1 MNILLQDVVVQTYLF
16 DFRLPYSLLS
26 VTSAQQLLGY
36 TNIPTNLDLMVTVC
50 VDSQHS
56 FSTKLPF
63 RSVLNFGTHVRE
75 WGTSFAASFSPVS
88 STPFINIPGGVNRL
102 FTHPQRGAEDV
113 LESLPGRFALPPGST
128 YGSLSAYNP
137 RRMNIVGYMLNFTD
151 FQSPTS
157 QFCREVDRLC
167 GEHNTAANVDL
178 SVESSLVLAV
188 LRARHQAMCTST
200 YQLTFLRFSA
210 PSYSLFMNTVIWG
223 YKNSDN
229 STPFRPL
236 LSGYLTCKYDRVL
249 NVGCGLNSYAVYV
262 MGWSTNSC
270 FGFNNVFRFQRDSLA
285 SVIPEDI
292 VNVDHIAGT
301 YSFIEDR
308 WCNAAT
314 GTAWSVKASNVWKDF
329 QGETCDAC
337 QSMSIRTGNVLWMD
351 ARRAGRLLTT
361 ESSLQQNMLISIK
374 AELREIVIG
383 YYLTGIYEHLMKS
396 ILSNSSNFYLRR
408 TCSL

>member
-36 TNIPTNLDLMVTVC
+36 TNIPINLDLMVTIC

-63 RSVLNFGTHVRE
+63 RVTSHISDPMLVIVGSEFRYTCERMGL
-75 WGTSFAASFSPVS
+75 TSFAASFSPVFTIFAMFTLPS
-88 STPFINIPGGVNRL
+88 SLSDRTSG
-102 FTHPQRGAEDV
+102 GAEDV
-113 LESLPGRFALPPGST
+113 LESLPPPGST

-137 RRMNIVGYMLNFTD
+137 RCMNIVGYMLNFTD

-157 QFCREVDRLC
+157 QFCREVNRLC
-167 GEHNTAANVDL
+167 GEHNTAANVDR

-188 LRARHQAMCTST
+188 LRARHQAMCTSN

-210 PSYSLFMNTVIWG
+210 PSYSPFMNTVIWG
-223 YKNSDN
+223 YND
-229 STPFRPL
+229 STH
-236 LSGYLTCKYDRVL
+236 LTRKYDRVL
-249 NVGCGLNSYAVYV
+249 NVGCGSNSYAVYE
-262 MGWSTNSC
+262 MGWSMNSC
-270 FGFNNVFRFQRDSLA
+270 FGFNNIFRFQRDSLA

-314 GTAWSVKASNVWKDF
+314 GN
-329 QGETCDAC
+329 
-337 QSMSIRTGNVLWMD
+337 R
-351 ARRAGRLLTT
+351 
-361 ESSLQQNMLISIK
+361 
-374 AELREIVIG
+374 ELRTTDSVSFV
-383 YYLTGIYEHLMKS
+383 LARDCMRQMYEKISRVKLQRQTTPARACRSGPEM
-396 ILSNSSNFYLRR
+396 SSGWMLDVLDAY
-408 TCSL
+408 